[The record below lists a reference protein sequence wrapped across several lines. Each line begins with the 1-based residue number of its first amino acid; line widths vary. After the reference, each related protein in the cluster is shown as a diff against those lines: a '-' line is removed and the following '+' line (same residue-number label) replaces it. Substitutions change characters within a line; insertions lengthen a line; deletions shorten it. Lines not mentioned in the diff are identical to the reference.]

1 MVTGRK
7 SRGTVKRWLK
17 EKWDLG
23 LGRQMVETGSKKIGT
38 VRAEEGGLHE
48 EMVTITEIKGGIGS

>member
-17 EKWDLG
+17 EKLDLG
-23 LGRQMVETGSKKIGT
+23 LGRQMVETRSKKLGT
-38 VRAEEGGLHE
+38 VRA
-48 EMVTITEIKGGIGS
+48 